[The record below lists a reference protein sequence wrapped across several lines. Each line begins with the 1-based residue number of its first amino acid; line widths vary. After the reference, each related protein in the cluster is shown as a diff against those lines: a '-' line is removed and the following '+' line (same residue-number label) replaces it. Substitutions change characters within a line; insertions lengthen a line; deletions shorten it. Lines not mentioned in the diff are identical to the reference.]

1 MTMPAGSPPISPQ
14 RRSSLSWRLRF
25 VMAGVLGAASA
36 LLVSCA
42 SSGGGLIPTGN
53 AGPLQS
59 DFAEVEQVARSG
71 DGSCNATE
79 AAIAKTEQDF
89 SALPVT
95 VDQGLRTRLREG
107 IAALRTDALKLCVQ
121 PFPQT
126 TATGTSTRT
135 ATGTTTAA
143 TTPTTTHTTTTEST
157 PTTNAPTT
165 SGPGGGTP
173 APPSEAPSG
182 AGQGG
187 ASPGEDKGSG
197 EGKGLGEGKGGPG
210 GSEGAGA
217 DGGQEGGK

>member
-1 MTMPAGSPPISPQ
+1 MTMPPRSSSIRPQ
-14 RRSSLSWRLRF
+14 RHSSLSWRLRF
-25 VMAGVLGAASA
+25 IVAGVLGAASA

-59 DFAEVEQVARSG
+59 DFAEVEQAARSG
-71 DGSCNATE
+71 NGSCNATE

-89 SALPVT
+89 TALPLA

-107 IAALRTDALKLCVQ
+107 ITALRADALKLCVQ

-143 TTPTTTHTTTTEST
+143 TTPTTTSTTET
-157 PTTNAPTT
+157 PPPTSAPTT

-187 ASPGEDKGSG
+187 ASPGEGKDS
-197 EGKGLGEGKGGPG
+197 EGKGLDEGKGGPG
-210 GSEGAGA
+210 GEEGAGA
-217 DGGQEGGK
+217 VGGQEGGK